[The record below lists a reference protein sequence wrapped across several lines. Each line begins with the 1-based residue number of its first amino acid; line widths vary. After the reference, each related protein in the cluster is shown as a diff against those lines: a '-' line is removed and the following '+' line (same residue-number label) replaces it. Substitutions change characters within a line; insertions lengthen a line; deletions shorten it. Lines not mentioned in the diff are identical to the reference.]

1 MTTRN
6 TRKRK
11 ASFARARRTLRTGT
25 GVDARKLIAYINP
38 KNDDL
43 FRAYV
48 VAKLSWI
55 DWRLDYIYRSLDRLP
70 EGVGTA
76 VMKPVSEMTAKII
89 EGDAAIVNA
98 MESLNRALIES
109 NQYKAAIPEKKD
121 KSISYR

>member
-1 MTTRN
+1 MTIRN
-6 TRKRK
+6 TRKSK
-11 ASFARARRTLRTGT
+11 ISSARARKTLRTGT
-25 GVDARKLIAYINP
+25 GVDARKLVAYINP

-55 DWRLDYIYRSLDRLP
+55 DRRLDYIYRSLDRLP

-76 VMKPVSEMTAKII
+76 MMKPISGITTKIT
-89 EGDAAIVNA
+89 EGNAATVNA
-98 MESLNRALIES
+98 MESLNRTLTES
-109 NQYKAAIPEKKD
+109 NQYKADTPETND